1 MRYGFM
7 ICAVVCLFASV
18 EKPHA
23 AERPNFVIIL
33 ADDLGYGDLACYGNV
48 VNQTPHLDQMASEGL
63 RFTDF
68 HSNGPMCSATRA
80 SLITGKYQHRFGR
93 GFEGALSQRTQYD
106 GGLPLS
112 AVTIAQAL
120 SDAGYASAFYGKWHL
135 GFHPP
140 LMPPQQGFDDFRGL
154 VTGGGDHH
162 SHINRS
168 GRKDWWHNN
177 EIEMEEGYCTHLIT
191 RHSQQFIRDHAD
203 QPFFLYVAHL
213 AIHFP
218 WQGPDDPAYRKEG
231 VDYWYNKH
239 GLPRGSN
246 VGPVSRAMIE
256 SLDDSVGQIL
266 ATLKEEGL
274 DEKTMVVFTSDNGG
288 YLTYSGG
295 FHNISSNGPYRG
307 QKTDIFEGGHRVP
320 AIVRWPGR
328 VEPGETNQLAAT
340 FDLFPTLLDIIDRD
354 DQIAELELD
363 GTSLSPLLF
372 DEQSLPERSLFW
384 RIRDHK
390 AARRGPWK
398 LVTLGDDVSLYNLDE
413 AMDESD
419 DVSEKHPELVAELQ
433 SELAAWEADV
443 DRSEPESGR

>member
-1 MRYGFM
+1 MLVAAER
-7 ICAVVCLFASV
+7 I
-18 EKPHA
+18 PA

-80 SLITGKYQHRFGR
+80 ALLSGKYQHRFGR
-93 GFEGALSQRTQYD
+93 GFEAAISQRTQYD
-106 GGLPLS
+106 EGLPLS
-112 AVTIAQAL
+112 TVTIAEAL
-120 SDAGYASAFYGKWHL
+120 KEAGYATAFYGKWHL

-168 GRKDWWHNN
+168 GGKDWWHNN
-177 EIEMEEGYCTHLIT
+177 EIEMEEGYSTHLLT
-191 RHSQQFIRDHAD
+191 RHSQDFIRAHKDE
-203 QPFFLYVAHL
+203 PFFLYLAHL

-218 WQGPDDPAYRKEG
+218 WQGPDDSAYREES
-231 VDYWYNKH
+231 VDYWDNKH
-239 GLPRGSN
+239 GVPRGSN
-246 VGPVSRAMIE
+246 VGPRTRAMIE
-256 SLDDSVGQIL
+256 SLDESVGQIL
-266 ATLKEEGL
+266 GTLKEEGL
-274 DEKTMVVFTSDNGG
+274 DEKTMVIFTSDNGG
-288 YLTYSGG
+288 YLRYDGG

-328 VEPGETNQLAAT
+328 IEPGETDELTAT
-340 FDLFPTLLDIIDRD
+340 FDLFPTFLDLIDRD
-354 DQIAELELD
+354 EQIAELELD
-363 GTSLSPLLF
+363 GASLSPLLLKG
-372 DEQSLPERSLFW
+372 QALPERMLFW
-384 RIRDHK
+384 RIRENK

-398 LVTLGDDVSLYNLDE
+398 LVSLDGEVSLYNLDE

-419 DVSEKHPELVAELQ
+419 DVADDHRDFVAELQ
-433 SELAAWEADV
+433 AALADWEADV
-443 DRSEPESGR
+443 DRSGLQTLR